1 MEAYAE
7 PGKEG
12 VLGQTIGVSR
22 FALPPALLSVAVLAV
37 TAALYAALPASG
49 AASVNARSAA
59 RAVAA
64 KTLVVYTVAESEQF
78 LNTSDDRA
86 RGEGNNP
93 FGKYTDTPAQAQQSG
108 NGPFPGDE
116 SFYSFNVYSKP
127 SLKGKI
133 GVAVFSCVYNFDKN
147 GFCDATFLLQGGTLI
162 ADGAFN
168 FNAKSFALAVTGG
181 YGSYTDLKGTAE
193 ENPTANHAQR
203 YVFTLG

>member
-1 MEAYAE
+1 
-7 PGKEG
+7 
-12 VLGQTIGVSR
+12 VGQRIDGSR
-22 FALPPALLSVAVLAV
+22 FAFPPALLSLVVL
-37 TAALYAALPASG
+37 TAALCAALPASG
-49 AASVNARSAA
+49 AASLNARAAA
-59 RAVAA
+59 RTVAA

-116 SFYSFNVYSKP
+116 SFYSFNIYSNP
-127 SLKGKI
+127 SLKSKI
-133 GVAVFSCVYNFDKN
+133 GVAVFSCVYNFAKD
-147 GFCDATFLLQGGTLI
+147 GFCDATFQLQSGTLI
-162 ADGAFN
+162 GDGAFN

-181 YGSYTDLKGTAE
+181 YGTYTDLKGSAE
-193 ENPTANHAQR
+193 ESPTSNHAQR